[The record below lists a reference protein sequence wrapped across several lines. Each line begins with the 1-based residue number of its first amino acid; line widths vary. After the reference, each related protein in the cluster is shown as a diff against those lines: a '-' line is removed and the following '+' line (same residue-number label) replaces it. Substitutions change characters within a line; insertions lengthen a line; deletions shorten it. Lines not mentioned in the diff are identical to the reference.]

1 MALGSYVPGFIHS
14 YDGDTRRARVEIP
27 GITDGC
33 EVFPEADFVYSIGF
47 RTEDTELRIL
57 PGDRVWL
64 DFVNG
69 DHRYPMIIGYRTL
82 GSDNLTETI
91 RIRQTNIELIA
102 DENVLIKATAGGM
115 LIQAGTGLTI
125 RCNTITLD
133 GNVSITGTL
142 DVQGKITY
150 HDGLEGSGMVR
161 NNGVRVGS
169 DHNHTNVRFGTD
181 ISGPPQVP

>member
-1 MALGSYVPGFIHS
+1 MALGNYIPGFIVS
-14 YDGDTRRARVEIP
+14 YDGNTRRARVSIP

-33 EVFPEADFVYSIGF
+33 EVFPEADFVYAIGF

-69 DHRYPMIIGYRTL
+69 DPRYPMITGYRTL
-82 GSDNLTETI
+82 GTDNLIDII
-91 RIRQTNIELIA
+91 RIRQTFIEFIA
-102 DENVLIKATAGGM
+102 DQSMLLKATAGDV
-115 LIQAGTGLTI
+115 LVQAGTTLTL
-125 RCNTITLD
+125 RCSSIVLD
-133 GNVSITGTL
+133 GNVNVTGTL
-142 DVQGKITY
+142 NVQGALTY
-150 HDGLEGSGMVR
+150 QAGISGNGPAR

-169 DHNHTNVRFGTD
+169 DHNHTNVRFGGD